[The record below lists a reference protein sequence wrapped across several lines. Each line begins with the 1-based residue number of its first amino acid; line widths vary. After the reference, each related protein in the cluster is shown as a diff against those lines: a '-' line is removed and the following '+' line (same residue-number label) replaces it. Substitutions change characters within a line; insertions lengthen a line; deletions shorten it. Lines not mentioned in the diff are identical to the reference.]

1 MANRVQDIQERIS
14 PENWHYCPGE
24 ENPADLVTRGTSVQ
38 QLINSQHWWH
48 GPSWLLEDTSYCP
61 QNRPSNELS
70 EENLA
75 KASTEEHSAEHVAVQ
90 DTMKYPEFAK
100 KHESW

>member
-75 KASTEEHSAEHVAVQ
+75 KASTEEHSPEHVAVQ